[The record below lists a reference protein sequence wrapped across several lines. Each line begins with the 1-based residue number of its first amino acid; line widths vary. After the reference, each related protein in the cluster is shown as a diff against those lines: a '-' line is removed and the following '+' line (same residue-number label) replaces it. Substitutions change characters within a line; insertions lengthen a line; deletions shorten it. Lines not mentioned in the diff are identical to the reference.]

1 MAYTVKELAK
11 ISGVSV
17 RTLHWYDEIG
27 LLKPFSKGANNYRY
41 YEEQQL
47 LRLQQIL
54 FFKELGFA
62 LNDIQKLLSQNDFD
76 NIKALNAHRKTL
88 EDEIIR
94 KNDLIAT
101 IDKTIQHLR
110 GKQLMKDE
118 ELYYGFDSNRQK
130 EYEEYLI
137 NRLGD
142 KVENLI
148 RNTKTEMKNW
158 SKEEWSNFHQG
169 WDSICSALAEL
180 LKKNMTPDS
189 QEVQKVITRHHQ
201 WLPWGNDKYCTKE
214 AYIGLGQGYTGFEWK
229 KAFIKYDEHH
239 PHLANFMAQA
249 MEYYANENL

>member
-76 NIKALNAHRKTL
+76 NIKALNAHRKIL
-88 EDEIIR
+88 EDEIVR
-94 KNDLIAT
+94 KNDLITT

-110 GKQLMKDE
+110 GKQTMKDE
-118 ELYYGFDSNRQK
+118 ELYYGFDKKLPKSNQYTSVARGTPAEKMLEHFKKDDVIWSEKQWSDFKNEVDCLDKAIAKLIAQNAKPESEDVQALIQK
-130 EYEEYLI
+130 HYDLQ
-137 NRLGD
+137 
-142 KVENLI
+142 
-148 RNTKTEMKNW
+148 
-158 SKEEWSNFHQG
+158 SNFFNLTHDAYLALIQMYEDD
-169 WDSICSALAEL
+169 DSTIQTFFKAYHPKMQQFICEA
-180 LKKNMTPDS
+180 M
-189 QEVQKVITRHHQ
+189 RH
-201 WLPWGNDKYCTKE
+201 
-214 AYIGLGQGYTGFEWK
+214 
-229 KAFIKYDEHH
+229 
-239 PHLANFMAQA
+239 
-249 MEYYANENL
+249 YASKIL

>member
-11 ISGVSV
+11 LSGVSV

-27 LLKPFSKGANNYRY
+27 LLKPSEKGANNYRY
-41 YEEQQL
+41 YEEEQL

-62 LNDIQKLLSQNDFD
+62 LNDIQKLLLQNDFD
-76 NIKALNAHRKTL
+76 NIKALKSHRKIL
-88 EDEIIR
+88 EDELVR
-94 KNDLIAT
+94 KNNLIDT
-101 IDKTIQHLR
+101 IDKTIQHLE
-110 GKQLMKDE
+110 GKKLMKDE

-142 KVENLI
+142 KVEDII
-148 RNTKTEMKNW
+148 RDTNKKMKNW
-158 SKEEWSNFHQG
+158 SKEQWDDFGLEWNT
-169 WDSICSALAEL
+169 ICSELALL
-180 LKKNMTPDS
+180 LEKNLAVDAP
-189 QEVQKVITRHHQ
+189 EVQKIIQRHFQ
-201 WLPWGNDKYCTKE
+201 WLPWKGSCTKE

-239 PHLANFMAQA
+239 PRLANFMAEA
-249 MEYYANENL
+249 MEFYANKNL